1 LNVKGESNSNPKRFS
16 HLMKHG
22 ISNYNYLKPSK
33 PIHDFSLILSKH
45 DDVVVVACR
54 NYPECT
60 NTITVFGLRN

>member
-1 LNVKGESNSNPKRFS
+1 MNVQGEHKLKPQTIR

-33 PIHDFSLILSKH
+33 PIHDFSLILSKR

-60 NTITVFGLRN
+60 DTITVFGMRN

>member
-1 LNVKGESNSNPKRFS
+1 
-16 HLMKHG
+16 MKHG